1 MLPLVSSRYLHKNE
15 YPFVV
20 KMLCT
25 SKIILKI
32 AVFVTVIIF
41 AVNLI
46 SCGDD
51 TVTVVE
57 EEFDPPRFNWRSV
70 EVPNTGYADIWALDT
85 NNIFL
90 LNQYYQCIY
99 RINNGV
105 ISTYNIAPYGF
116 NQMQGISNNEIY
128 IFGST
133 NGITPSIIKWDGAGF
148 TSYPTNIT
156 MTGSMGINNKH
167 FLRNSNEIWICTK
180 RGIAKFNGVN
190 YDYFSYDD
198 STMTPFGIFLSER
211 NTIQYICLKVVDST
225 GETIQA
231 LYELQDNTFMKIFE
245 YSENPNITGSYIYL
259 KEIRGNKFGIK
270 INYNVGANWSMCY
283 YDFNTYSF
291 LPGFCFSSKFITL
304 QTDVRSIN
312 PAGANLNNYIMFI
325 ESESGFFEHYRG
337 GFVHW
342 NGSKF
347 SKEFGVGGTGSLF
360 YKSYI
365 LFNISDVSYL
375 ILQPYS
381 LNDINCTLYI
391 GTQK

>member
-1 MLPLVSSRYLHKNE
+1 MLYI
-15 YPFVV
+15 
-20 KMLCT
+20 

-32 AVFVTVIIF
+32 AVLLTVIIT
-41 AVNLI
+41 AVNFM

-57 EEFDPPRFNWRSV
+57 EEFDPPRFNWRSL
-70 EVPNTGYADIWALDT
+70 ELTNTGYADIWALDT

-90 LNQYYQCIY
+90 LNHYYQCIY

-105 ISTYNIAPYGF
+105 ISTYNIGPYGF

-128 IFGST
+128 IFGSA

-156 MTGSMGINNKH
+156 MSGSMGINNKH

-180 RGIAKFNGVN
+180 KGIAKFNGVN

-198 STMTPFGIFLSER
+198 STMTPDGIFLSES
-211 NTIQYICLKVVDST
+211 NTIQYFCTKIDNS
-225 GETIQA
+225 GETTQA
-231 LYELQDNTFMKIFE
+231 LYELQNNTFIKIFE
-245 YSENPNITGSYIYL
+245 YSENPNITGNYIYL

-270 INYNVGANWSMCY
+270 INYPIGANWSMCY
-283 YDFNTYSF
+283 YDFNNYSF
-291 LPGFCFSSKFITL
+291 SPGFCFSSKFITL

-325 ESESGFFEHYRG
+325 ESESGFFENYRTG
-337 GFVHW
+337 LVHW
-342 NGSKF
+342 DGNKF
-347 SKEFGVGGTGSLF
+347 SKEFGLSGAGYPF
-360 YKSYI
+360 YEEYI
-365 LFNISDVSYL
+365 LFNINETSFL
-375 ILQPYS
+375 LLQP
-381 LNDINCTLYI
+381 NIVEARNTLYI
-391 GTQK
+391 GTKK